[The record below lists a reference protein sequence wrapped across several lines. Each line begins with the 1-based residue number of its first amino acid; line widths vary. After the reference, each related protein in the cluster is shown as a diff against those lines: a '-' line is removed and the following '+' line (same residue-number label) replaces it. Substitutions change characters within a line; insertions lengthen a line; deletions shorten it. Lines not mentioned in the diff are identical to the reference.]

1 MEKSSFS
8 KNYNYYVGGSLP
20 EDISTYV
27 IRTADHELVSALKAG
42 KFCYVLNC
50 RQMGKS
56 SLRVRT
62 KKELERKGI
71 TCTEVDLSGIG
82 TTGVSPEQWYFSIVK
97 TISKNLDLRDT
108 LSWSEW
114 WKQNQNLSLGSRF
127 IQFLSSFLLTEINT
141 DVVILIDE
149 IDTVLKLDFP
159 CEDFFALIRSWYEN
173 RANQPIYRRL
183 TFAVFGVTAP
193 SDLIR
198 DKKRT
203 PFNIDAQAIELNGF
217 KLEEIAPLEQE
228 LKPAF
233 IDYKGKTIT
242 NTNNLIK
249 AILYWTGGQPFLT
262 HKLCS
267 IIYSKR
273 VKRSFVFRK
282 LSLPE
287 GIEEKFVADIVKEH
301 ILDNWEDND
310 KPEHL
315 RTIHDYFINNIEDR
329 ARCRRLLKIYQQ
341 ILNRKKVIVQ
351 DSSEQTKLL
360 LSGLVIKEGKYLKAF
375 NPIYTEVFDE
385 NWIDTVLARKASQPL
400 PPYTRE
406 INALKKFTRVYRLEI
421 RIYFLLVAVLSLS
434 LGGIVS
440 FMILTKQPYVEV
452 STPQDI
458 QTQNPLDQQDI
469 QIPIRPV
476 PPGVVTETS
485 DQRKKGFW
493 ESLRNALGIGTTE
506 TRSIQRKN
514 TTPQSTPEFQDSE
527 KFNVPQDSQNQT
539 RLEPQNVQRKRTT
552 SKQEKGKFWE
562 FLRNIL
568 GIGTT
573 EAPSAQRFQDSENF
587 NTPQDSE
594 NQDSLDPQNSL
605 NPPQPVLPENGFFD
619 EEIFDVPKEKKQ
631 TQTNSKLHVT
641 PPLPLSTSTDE
652 KSQSVTVSMLK
663 QAKPV
668 FTEKEWQTIT
678 EQYNENRLLARE
690 WISPFDSNFFPI
702 ANGISRRSYALQQ
715 GGTGLS
721 RWALLLVG
729 KDKLG
734 NYYAIDTRQARVL
747 GQDRSSLHTDDSYKW
762 RTQFVVQI
770 SFPHLVDGGRVAKR
784 HVLLEGEC
792 PEKFNSKRQF
802 AMKRLWFADYD
813 SDGNQITAQ
822 QMNEKIR
829 LLESKGSQ
837 IKYEVLVSACEAA
850 YVYPRYLELLVEG
863 QKPSNN

>member
-1 MEKSSFS
+1 M
-8 KNYNYYVGGSLP
+8 
-20 EDISTYV
+20 
-27 IRTADHELVSALKAG
+27 A
-42 KFCYVLNC
+42 
-50 RQMGKS
+50 
-56 SLRVRT
+56 
-62 KKELERKGI
+62 KK
-71 TCTEVDLSGIG
+71 
-82 TTGVSPEQWYFSIVK
+82 
-97 TISKNLDLRDT
+97 
-108 LSWSEW
+108 
-114 WKQNQNLSLGSRF
+114 
-127 IQFLSSFLLTEINT
+127 NT
-141 DVVILIDE
+141 DTE
-149 IDTVLKLDFP
+149 K
-159 CEDFFALIRSWYEN
+159 
-173 RANQPIYRRL
+173 
-183 TFAVFGVTAP
+183 
-193 SDLIR
+193 
-198 DKKRT
+198 
-203 PFNIDAQAIELNGF
+203 
-217 KLEEIAPLEQE
+217 
-228 LKPAF
+228 
-233 IDYKGKTIT
+233 
-242 NTNNLIK
+242 LIK
-249 AILYWTGGQPFLT
+249 LILYWTGGQPFLT
-262 HKLCS
+262 QKLCS

-273 VKRSFVFRK
+273 IKRKFGFGE
-282 LSLPE
+282 LSISE
-287 GIEEKFVADIVKEH
+287 KFKEEFVADIVKEH

-310 KPEHL
+310 QPYHL
-315 RTIHDYFINNIEDR
+315 RTIHHYFLNIEDR
-329 ARCRRLLKIYQQ
+329 ARRRQLLKIYQQ

-351 DSSEQTKLL
+351 DSSEQTELL
-360 LSGLVIKEGKYLKAF
+360 LSGLVIKQGKYLEAF

-385 NWIDTVLARKASQPL
+385 NWIDSVLARKASQSL
-400 PPYTRE
+400 PFYTRG

-421 RIYFLLVAVLSLS
+421 RIYFLLVVVLSLS

-493 ESLRNALGIGTTE
+493 ESLRHA
-506 TRSIQRKN
+506 
-514 TTPQSTPEFQDSE
+514 
-527 KFNVPQDSQNQT
+527 
-539 RLEPQNVQRKRTT
+539 
-552 SKQEKGKFWE
+552 
-562 FLRNIL
+562 L

-605 NPPQPVLPENGFFD
+605 NSPQPVLPENGFFD
-619 EEIFDVPKEKKQ
+619 EEVFDVPKEEKQ
-631 TQTNSKLHVT
+631 TQTNSKLHVN

-678 EQYNENRLLARE
+678 QQYNENRLLARE

-734 NYYAIDTRQARVL
+734 NYYAIDTRQARML

-792 PEKFNSKRQF
+792 PEKFNSKRKF

-813 SDGNQITAQ
+813 SDGNQVTAQ